1 MQGEDRD
8 ICFSN
13 RRQFVVEAKTD
24 ESCRIFYQDLVSRP
38 VKPLRSP
45 ATSSEE
51 EEEEDEDEDRDK
63 SDGGGGDG
71 GSDCLDDCE
80 DRRMAEIL

>member
-1 MQGEDRD
+1 M
-8 ICFSN
+8 
-13 RRQFVVEAKTD
+13 
-24 ESCRIFYQDLVSRP
+24 
-38 VKPLRSP
+38 KPLQSP